1 MTVAHKQPKW
11 TVDEF
16 LAWHE
21 RQEEKYELVDGVPV
35 LKRDA
40 VAVTLPG
47 ASAPMMMTGASR
59 RHNKVNGNLARLV
72 GNQLQG
78 SPSDAFANDAAVKT
92 GPNQI
97 RYPDL
102 VVDCDTKLDGGFV
115 FENPK
120 LVAEILSPSTRS
132 FDLAGKI
139 TEYWQIPTIAHV
151 LIVDPDKLR
160 VQLHTRQPG
169 QTPTLR
175 IFADADDSFDIPG
188 MGIVL
193 RLADIFAGLAPV
205 AEQ

>member
-11 TVDEF
+11 TIDEF

-21 RQEEKYELVDGVPV
+21 RQEERYELVDGVPV

-40 VAVTLPG
+40 VAVSLPD

-78 SPSDAFANDAAVKT
+78 SPCGAFANDAAVRT

-102 VVDCDTKLDGGFV
+102 VVDCGTKLDDGYI
-115 FENPK
+115 FENPR
-120 LVAEILSPSTRS
+120 LVAEILSPSTKS

-139 TEYWQIPTIAHV
+139 TEYWQIATISHV
-151 LIVDPDKLR
+151 LIVDPETLR

-169 QTPTLR
+169 QSPTLK
-175 IFADADDSFDIPG
+175 IFADAEAFEIPDI
-188 MGIVL
+188 GIVL
-193 RLADIFAGLAPV
+193 RLSDIFAGLAPV